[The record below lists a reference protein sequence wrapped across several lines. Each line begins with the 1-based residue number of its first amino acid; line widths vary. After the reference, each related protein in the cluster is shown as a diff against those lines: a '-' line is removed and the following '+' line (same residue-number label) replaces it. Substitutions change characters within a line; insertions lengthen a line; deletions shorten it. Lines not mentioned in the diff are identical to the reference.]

1 MLNLFWAKSKWIY
14 FSSSIQFVDSIF
26 IFWKPNLDSISSW
39 RANWTQ
45 IERPIPPN
53 SGFVLHLI
61 LDLLHWDFPTLKSSV
76 LNILENKY
84 LWMCWVQICFVI
96 LIWICGKQIGQRR
109 SIEVALIPL
118 VGIMASFG
126 GNHDYM
132 TKPKITP
139 LMGIMKSGSLT
150 VMEDQ
155 YQVVWGTWLPMG
167 EPRD

>member
-1 MLNLFWAKSKWIY
+1 MLWL
-14 FSSSIQFVDSIF
+14 
-26 IFWKPNLDSISSW
+26 
-39 RANWTQ
+39 
-45 IERPIPPN
+45 
-53 SGFVLHLI
+53 
-61 LDLLHWDFPTLKSSV
+61 
-76 LNILENKY
+76 
-84 LWMCWVQICFVI
+84 QICFVI

-155 YQVVWGTWLPMG
+155 YQVVWGT
-167 EPRD
+167 